1 MKMEKR
7 KFIITTESSSDG
19 GAKKMKELEADF
31 ISYSFA
37 DGENKYEDNMSE
49 EQNLWYLNKMKEGVV
64 FKTSQLNEFQYEEF
78 FKNEAKKGLPIIHI
92 ALCEGLSN
100 SVINARLAANNLKKE
115 GIDVRVVDGTVASL
129 AMTMLTSLG
138 AKLRDEGKDVDEAEK
153 ILNEKAKCIH
163 TYYTT
168 DDLTY
173 FARGGR
179 LSKGA
184 ALVSKVL
191 HINVILNT
199 DNVGKLLVAY
209 KVRGRKNA
217 FNKIISLVNGE
228 VRNAKDQTLYVMH
241 GDALEG
247 AKALVNELSKQV
259 KFKDV
264 EYFSMGPTIGAHA
277 GPGLIALF
285 YFGEPK

>member
-1 MKMEKR
+1 MKTR
-7 KFIITTESSSDG
+7 KFNVTTESSSDAG
-19 GAKKMKELEADF
+19 IKKVQELDVDF

-37 DGENKYEDNMSE
+37 DGENKYEDKMSE

-64 FKTSQLNEFQYEEF
+64 FKTSQLNEYQYEEF
-78 FKNEAKKGLPIIHI
+78 FKNEAKKGLPIIHV

-100 SVINARLAANNLKKE
+100 SVNNAREAARKLKE
-115 GIDVRVVDGTVASL
+115 ENIDVRVIDATVGSLASL
-129 AMTMLTSLG
+129 MLAEQG
-138 AKLRDEGKDVDEAEK
+138 ANLRDEGKEIDEVEK

-168 DDLTY
+168 DDLTF

-184 ALVSKVL
+184 ALISKVL

-199 DNVGKLLVAY
+199 DKVGHLLVAY

-217 FNKIISLVNGE
+217 FNKIVNLLKEE
-228 VRNAKDQTLYVMH
+228 VRKPEEQTLYVLH
-241 GDALEG
+241 GDALDE
-247 AKALVNELSKQV
+247 AKTLVEDVAKEA
-259 KFKDV
+259 KFKKV
-264 EYFSMGPTIGAHA
+264 EYFLMGPTIGSHA
-277 GPGLIALF
+277 GPGLISLF
-285 YFGEPK
+285 YFGEEK